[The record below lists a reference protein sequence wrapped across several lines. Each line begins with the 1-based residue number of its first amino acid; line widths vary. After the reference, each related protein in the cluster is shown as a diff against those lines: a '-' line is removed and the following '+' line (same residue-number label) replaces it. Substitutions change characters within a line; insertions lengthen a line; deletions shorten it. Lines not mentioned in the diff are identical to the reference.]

1 MSFLFSSSSGEAK
14 QSTTSDSV
22 AVRPMVRKRLLG
34 VDPLTGKRKVLAKP
48 LRKGLVDKDKVFS
61 VTATEP
67 FIGRHLSDNALFRC
81 TRIKRYDGFL
91 VSSTLTDTTGSLQFT
106 LGDLPGTTD
115 VTSLFDVYR
124 IVAIEVWIIPRFSTN
139 TDRSFNPG
147 LLGTAVDYDGG
158 TANYDELAQ
167 YPNAMISSGLDGHY
181 RSWAPGVLTT
191 TAASNVILTT
201 SPWIDCANTSIAHHG
216 LNYAINTTS
225 LALTFDRIDRYHLE
239 FKRVR

>member
-1 MSFLFSSSSGEAK
+1 MSLFFSSSARADVKTESCAPTVKGK
-14 QSTTSDSV
+14 
-22 AVRPMVRKRLLG
+22 RKLIG
-34 VDPLTGKRKVLAKP
+34 VDPVTGKRSMLQKP
-48 LRKGLVDKDKVFS
+48 SKKGLVSKDKVFS
-61 VTATEP
+61 VNTSEP
-67 FIGRHLSDNALFRC
+67 MIGRHPSDNALFRC
-81 TRIKRYDGFL
+81 TRIKRYDAFL
-91 VSSTLTDTTGSLQFT
+91 VSSTSVDTTGSLQFT
-106 LGDLPGTTD
+106 LGDLPGTSD

-158 TANYDELAQ
+158 TATYDDLAQ

-191 TAASNVILTT
+191 SAASNVILTT

-216 LNYAINTTS
+216 LNYAINPTS